1 MLVQLLHARV
11 TEWNPSLRLVLLG
24 GAAAKRDILEQCVAQ
39 GIPVATTYGLTE
51 AASQVTTAL
60 PEDVIRK
67 PDSVGKPLLF
77 TSVQIVDEYGQPVS
91 PGTLGEVCVSGL
103 MVFAGYY
110 GDPAATER
118 ALSSGWL
125 NTGDIGYL
133 DDEGDLH
140 IVSRRSDLIVTG
152 GENVYPAEVE
162 GVIRRH
168 IAVKDAAIVGID
180 DAEWGQR
187 VAAAVVLVDGSRTTE
202 ADLIAYCREH
212 LAGYKLP
219 RVIRFVESLPQTT
232 SGKIQRAAVREL
244 FAAT

>member
-1 MLVQLLHARV
+1 
-11 TEWNPSLRLVLLG
+11 
-24 GAAAKRDILEQCVAQ
+24 
-39 GIPVATTYGLTE
+39 
-51 AASQVTTAL
+51 
-60 PEDVIRK
+60 
-67 PDSVGKPLLF
+67 
-77 TSVQIVDEYGQPVS
+77 
-91 PGTLGEVCVSGL
+91 

-187 VAAAVVLVDGSRTTE
+187 VAAAVVLVDGSHTTE